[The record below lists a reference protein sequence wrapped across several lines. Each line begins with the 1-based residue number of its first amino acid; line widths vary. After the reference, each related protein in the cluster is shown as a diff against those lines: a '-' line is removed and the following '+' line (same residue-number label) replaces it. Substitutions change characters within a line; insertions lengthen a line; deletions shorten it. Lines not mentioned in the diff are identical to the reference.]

1 MILLSGANIYLR
13 EEDGQYIAAVSV
25 GYTSKEVTAA
35 DPIRALGLAI
45 MLQAGYTEN
54 SLKKELQP
62 KTE

>member
-1 MILLSGANIYLR
+1 MILLSGANISIVR
-13 EEDGQYIAAVSV
+13 DGKEYVAIVQV
-25 GYTSKEVTAA
+25 GYTSKTAAAA
-35 DPIRALGLAI
+35 DPVRALGLAI